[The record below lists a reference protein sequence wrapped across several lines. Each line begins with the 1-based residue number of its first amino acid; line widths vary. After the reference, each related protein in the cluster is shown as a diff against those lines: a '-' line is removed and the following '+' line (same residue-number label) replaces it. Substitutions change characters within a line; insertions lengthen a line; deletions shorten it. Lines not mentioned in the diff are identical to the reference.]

1 VSATNSFFNADPSAA
16 AEAAAFVELRNACVT
31 ASQSGNNVAYQK
43 GIACLLR
50 TIGACAATATRA
62 RLLKCG
68 ANDATAHD
76 ARAAAEGLKFWAA
89 LVNLVT
95 IGITRESEVREDSVG
110 ALSIALQALR
120 LSCVTVFLPLAIE
133 AIEVS
138 SPGPGTSVN
147 SALASASVRLI
158 TSVAGSAPNAFRT
171 AVGKLSETST
181 ERLRQAMAFRDT
193 QNSRAT
199 PPNAVT
205 PTPNSP
211 AIGTTPTP
219 LTPPSFASFE

>member
-1 VSATNSFFNADPSAA
+1 MSATNSFFNADPSAA

-31 ASQSGNNVAYQK
+31 ASQSGNTVAYQK
-43 GIACLLR
+43 GIACLPPLR
-50 TIGACAATATRA
+50 AALEPATGDACAYAVRSTRG
-62 RLLKCG
+62 RV
-68 ANDATAHD
+68 D

-110 ALSIALQALR
+110 ALLIALQALR